1 MPIREFPDPK
11 DADENGIVAVGGD
24 LHPKSLLLA
33 YGQGIFPWPV
43 DDFPLIP
50 WFCPEE
56 RGILEFSRL
65 HIPKSL
71 AKLQRKNPYR
81 FSIDEDFIAVI
92 EACARV
98 PRNSSTGGRE
108 STWITPGMLA
118 AYKRFHREGHAHSVE
133 VHAPSGA
140 LHASKSERKKERLV
154 GGLYGV
160 EVDGVF
166 SGESMFSLEPNASKL
181 ALLHLIEHLKARGA
195 DWIDI
200 QMLTPHMEA
209 LGARTVSRDVFLRML
224 KRSQRARQR
233 LFPVKD

>member
-11 DADENGIVAVGGD
+11 DADENGIVAIGGD

-33 YGQGIFPWPV
+33 YSKGIFPWPV
-43 DDFPLIP
+43 DEFPLIP

-56 RGILEFSRL
+56 RGILEFGRL
-65 HIPKSL
+65 HVPKSL

-81 FSIDEDFIAVI
+81 LSIDEDFDSVI

-98 PRNSSTGGRE
+98 PRKSSTGKRE
-108 STWITPGMLA
+108 STWITPGMLK

-133 VHAPSGA
+133 ITR
-140 LHASKSERKKERLV
+140 ASNSEREKPQLV

-160 EVDGVF
+160 EVEGVF

-181 ALLHLIEHLKARGA
+181 ALLFLIEHLRKKGA

-200 QMLTPHMEA
+200 QMVTPHMQA
-209 LGARTVSRDVFLRML
+209 LGARAVSRDEFLRML
-224 KRSQRARQR
+224 KKAQSVRRR
-233 LFPVKD
+233 LFAVQD

>member
-11 DADENGIVAVGGD
+11 DADENGIVAIGGD
-24 LHPKSLLLA
+24 LHPESLLLA
-33 YGQGIFPWPV
+33 YSKGIFPWPI
-43 DDFPLIP
+43 DEIPLIP

-65 HIPKSL
+65 HVPKSL
-71 AKLQRKNPYR
+71 AKLQRKNLYR
-81 FSIDEDFIAVI
+81 VSIDEDFSGVI

-98 PRNSSTGGRE
+98 PRKSGAGRRE
-108 STWITPGMLA
+108 STWITAAMLK

-133 VHAPSGA
+133 VWTR
-140 LHASKSERKKERLV
+140 ASESERKKERLV

-160 EVDGVF
+160 EVEGVF

-181 ALLHLIEHLKARGA
+181 ALFYLIDYLKARGS

-200 QMLTPHMEA
+200 QMVTPHMQA
-209 LGARTVSRDVFLRML
+209 LGARAVSRDEFLRML
-224 KRSQRARQR
+224 KKAQRARRR
-233 LFPVKD
+233 LFSVKD

>member
-11 DADENGIVAVGGD
+11 DADENGIVTVGGD
-24 LHPKSLLLA
+24 LHPESLLLA
-33 YGQGIFPWPV
+33 YSQGIFPWPV

-81 FSIDEDFIAVI
+81 FSIDEDFDGVI
-92 EACARV
+92 DASARV
-98 PRNSSTGGRE
+98 PRKSSTGSRE
-108 STWITPGMLA
+108 STWITPEMLK

-133 VHAPSGA
+133 IHAPSGA
-140 LHASKSERKKERLV
+140 HKDDERLV

-160 EVDGVF
+160 EVQGVF
-166 SGESMFSLEPNASKL
+166 SGESMFSLEPNVSKL
-181 ALLHLIEHLKARGA
+181 ALLHLIDCLKARGA
-195 DWIDI
+195 EWIDI
-200 QMLTPHMEA
+200 QMVTPHMEL
-209 LGARTVSRDVFLRML
+209 LGARAVSRDEFLRML
-224 KRSQRARQR
+224 KKAQRAGRR

>member
-1 MPIREFPDPK
+1 MPIDEFPDPR

-24 LHPKSLLLA
+24 LHPESLLLA
-33 YGQGIFPWPV
+33 YSQGIFPWPV

-71 AKLQRKNPYR
+71 VKLQRKNPYR
-81 FSIDEDFIAVI
+81 ISIDEDFDAVI

-98 PRNSSTGGRE
+98 PRQSKAGVRE
-108 STWITPGMLA
+108 STWITPEMLD
-118 AYKRFHREGHAHSVE
+118 AYRRFHREGHAHSVE
-133 VHAPSGA
+133 VWEG
-140 LHASKSERKKERLV
+140 KELV

-166 SGESMFSLEPNASKL
+166 SGESMFSMKANTSKL
-181 ALLHLIEHLKARGA
+181 ALLHLIGRLAEKGA
-195 DWIDI
+195 EWIDI
-200 QMLTPHMEA
+200 QMVTPHMQA
-209 LGARTVSRDVFLRML
+209 LGARSVSRDEFLRML
-224 KRSQRARQR
+224 RKAQRRSLQS
-233 LFPVKD
+233 F

>member
-1 MPIREFPDPK
+1 MPIHEFPDPR

-33 YGQGIFPWPV
+33 YSQGIFPWPV

-56 RGILEFSRL
+56 RGILEFARL

-81 FSIDEDFIAVI
+81 FSIDGDFDAVI

-98 PRNSSTGGRE
+98 PRKSAAGGRE
-108 STWITPGMLA
+108 STWITPEMLA
-118 AYKRFHREGHAHSVE
+118 AYKRFHREGYAHSVE
-133 VHAPSGA
+133 VWARAGE
-140 LHASKSERKKERLV
+140 SEREKEKLV

-160 EVDGVF
+160 EVNGIF

-181 ALLHLIEHLKARGA
+181 ALLRLIDHLRAFGVH
-195 DWIDI
+195 WIDI
-200 QMLTPHMEA
+200 QMVTPHMER
-209 LGARTVSRDVFLRML
+209 LGARAVSRDGFLRML
-224 KRSQRARQR
+224 KKTQRRRLR
-233 LFPVKD
+233 LF